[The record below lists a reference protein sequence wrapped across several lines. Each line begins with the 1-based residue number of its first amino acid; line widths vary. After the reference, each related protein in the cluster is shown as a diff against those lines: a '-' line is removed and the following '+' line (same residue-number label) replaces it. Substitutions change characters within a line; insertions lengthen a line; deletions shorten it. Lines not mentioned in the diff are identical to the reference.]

1 MSAFTWTRARLRVV
15 LYATTLGLAASVVAG
30 PLASYAAA
38 AIDPPEATVSGV
50 AYVDANGDGRRDP
63 DEVGLAG
70 VRVSDGKVATTTAAD
85 GSYSLTISTDRRKT
99 DIVWAGQPRGYR
111 FGLDEY
117 KEPRFWANL
126 GQLADD
132 ATPTADFA
140 LVRDGLSDGDTFSWA
155 NIADPHVNAQLPDQI
170 REINSTGTDLRFIAV
185 SGDLTN
191 DASQGQF
198 DTYRRGAQ
206 QSAVG
211 VWPAVGNHEYASGSA
226 YADKIDNYRKN
237 VGPEWYSF
245 SYGNRHFVVLEN
257 NGSAPF
263 DEELDWL
270 KADLAA
276 SVPLDDNP
284 RNDIELVVLTHQPM
298 NVPFGSPSEY
308 DAFGDVLE
316 KYKAQLILVGHE
328 HSNHVENNSAFA
340 STAKHIQT
348 VSSSYTIDNA
358 PRGFRYIHMAGRGFD
373 NPFRMYGEN
382 EHLTIV
388 SPAPGSKVPAEKFPG
403 IQINA
408 YDTGDEVVSAR
419 YRIDGDKNWMPLHHS
434 GEFTWQGDLPHNRQK
449 AGKHSV
455 DVQVVDAAGK
465 TWTKSADFTLTHEP
479 ALKPVAGGDWDQHHG
494 NVAHSGVAPA
504 QEAGR
509 RLAWS
514 FRTEGTFLTGSP
526 VIHDGVVYA
535 GTRDENGDGNSRIYA
550 VRLKDGK
557 ELWNVKVPQSIHGS
571 LAYGDGLVFAPTLGS
586 ELYAVDAKSGELRWK
601 AVPEQA
607 PAPNNQRTYGY
618 YSPAVSGHTVLW
630 PYQTRFGIGSQGVLK
645 ALDTRTGR
653 QIWASPMSGATMSDG
668 TPAVMDGTVYV
679 GNETADRV
687 LAYDLAT
694 GARKWTGTES
704 LGSWQD
710 GVPTAAEG
718 KVFIGANN
726 GIVARDGKT
735 GATLWTYN
743 SSRSSLVSSGSTPSA
758 AAVKDGVVYMGF
770 PSGAVVALD
779 AQTGNV
785 IWERALPGDIYHGG
799 VMSSPVVAGDTLFVG
814 ANNGKFY
821 ALASDTGQILWSH
834 EIGTWVGAGP
844 AVSGNTVVA
853 GAWDGNLYA
862 YVPGGESARRW
873 ATVTGT
879 VSDPETGAPIA
890 GAKVTAV
897 ADGQD
902 TAVTTTDARGHYRIG
917 LPASTWTVTAAKR
930 GLIADGRST
939 AGVTVRTT
947 GNATAD
953 LKLIK
958 VVHPVAGKSTYAPD
972 YGSGSTRT
980 DVVTGKEYY
989 YLANDKIRASVTPY
1003 AAGDNGVGGNN
1014 LAGGLGQGAL
1024 TDLMLNDAN
1033 GAETLDWGEMLLRPS
1048 LTPPD
1053 SWDRPNDQLDLSDL
1067 AVDGAAVVGNGQY
1080 RANPAIKAQVR
1091 YETLP
1096 DSPIVKMTVK
1106 LTNTG
1111 TTGYQGYFNYM
1122 IDPDSSAD
1130 NGRIPGFSGVNPGLK
1145 TSGWTGNYVYV
1156 GADAATT
1163 NGQAANGLAWALD
1176 TPAAVG
1182 AYGYIEGLYYDAT
1195 MAPGATKQF
1204 SFYHLT
1210 DYATAGGDP
1219 TGNIAK
1225 WADEI
1230 DLHDAAVPDAA
1241 RAAGTITAGGAAVS
1255 GARVTLEQAGT
1266 AVATAGT
1273 DAQGKYLVKA
1283 PAGRYDVRVSKLGY
1297 QTATG
1302 TVTVPAAGSG
1312 VADVALSPVTV
1323 EASYGKQIGSGLVEA
1338 GYGDVMLEN
1347 DKLSMAIA
1355 DAYNDSQLS
1364 GGTRGK
1370 PVDVAVRGM
1379 ADQFDWINLPYV
1391 SATQPTGS
1399 SAWDIRSVAATDVQ
1413 IVQATGDKAV
1423 VRVSGPV
1430 KGFTGLTA
1438 ATTYTLK
1445 RGDDFATVSTELSNS
1460 GSAPLSVWTGDAMD
1474 HDAAGQASVIPGA
1487 GIVTPGATAAY
1498 APTKPYIGMTG
1509 TDPQVFGLVYGTPA
1523 GAFDVY
1529 AAGNWVMS
1537 RFNVDVPAGGSYTL
1551 TRKLVVTPG
1560 TDAVGILDGV
1570 PAP

>member
-1 MSAFTWTRARLRVV
+1 MSSLTWTRARLRVV
-15 LYATTLGLAASVVAG
+15 LYTTTLGLAAGVVGG

-50 AYVDANGDGRRDP
+50 VYVDANGDGQRNP
-63 DEVGLAG
+63 GEAGLAG

-85 GSYSLTISTDRRKT
+85 GSYSLTISTDRRRT
-99 DIVWAGQPRGYR
+99 DIVWASQPRGYR
-111 FGLDEY
+111 FGLDQY
-117 KEPRFWANL
+117 KEPKFWANL
-126 GQLADD
+126 GELADD
-132 ATPTADFA
+132 ATATADFG
-140 LVRDGLSDGDTFSWA
+140 LVRDELSDGNAFSWA

-211 VWPAVGNHEYASGSA
+211 VWPAVGNHEYGSGSA
-226 YADKIDNYRKN
+226 YAERIENYRRN

-245 SYGNRHFVVLEN
+245 NYGNRHFVVLEN

-263 DEELDWL
+263 EEELAWL
-270 KADLAA
+270 QDDLAA
-276 SVPLDDNP
+276 SVPLGKDQKDK
-284 RNDIELVVLTHQPM
+284 IELVVLTHQPM

-316 KYKAQLILVGHE
+316 KYDAQLILVGHE
-328 HSNHVENNSAFA
+328 HSNHVEKNSKFA

-358 PRGFRYIHMAGRGFD
+358 PRGFRYIHMAGPGFD

-388 SPAPGSKVPAEKFPG
+388 SPAPGSTVPAVKFPG
-403 IQINA
+403 IQVNA
-408 YDTGDEVVSAR
+408 YDTGDEVVSAS
-419 YRIDGDKNWMPLHHS
+419 YRLDGDQKWSPLRHT
-434 GEFTWQGDLPHNRQK
+434 GEFTWQADLPANRQK
-449 AGKHSV
+449 AGDHRV

-465 TWTKSADFTLTHEP
+465 TWTKSADFTLTHGP
-479 ALKPVAGGDWDQHHG
+479 GLKPVAGDDWDQHHG
-494 NVAHSGVAPA
+494 DAAHSGIAPA

-535 GTRDENGDGNSRIYA
+535 GTRDENGDGNSRLHA

-557 ELWNVKVPQSIHGS
+557 ELWNYEVPQSIHGS
-571 LAYGDGLVFAPTLGS
+571 LAYGDGLVLAPTLGS
-586 ELYAVDAKSGELRWK
+586 ELYAVDAKKGELRWK
-601 AVPEQA
+601 AVPEEA

-645 ALDTRTGR
+645 ALDTRTGK
-653 QIWASPMSGATMSDG
+653 QIWASPMSGNQMSDG

-679 GNETADRV
+679 GNQTADRV

-710 GVPTAAEG
+710 GVPTAADG

-726 GIVARDGKT
+726 GIAARDAKT
-735 GATLWTYN
+735 GETLWTYT
-743 SSRSSLVSSGSTPSA
+743 SPRSSLVSSGSTPSA

-779 AQTGNV
+779 ARTGNV
-785 IWERALPGDIYHGG
+785 FWERALPGDIYHGG

-814 ANNGKFY
+814 ANNGRFY
-821 ALASDTGQILWSH
+821 ALATDTGQILWSH

-844 AVSGNTVVA
+844 AVSGNTVVT
-853 GAWDGNLYA
+853 GTWDGNLYA
-862 YVPGGESARRW
+862 YVPGGESAQRW

-879 VSDPETGAPIA
+879 VSDPETGAAIA

-902 TAVTTTDARGHYRIG
+902 TAVTTTDAKGHYRIG
-917 LPASTWTVTAAKR
+917 LPAATWTVTAAKR
-930 GLIADGRST
+930 GLIADERST
-939 AGVTVRTT
+939 VAVTVRAT
-947 GNATAD
+947 GSAKAD

-958 VVHPVAGKSTYAPD
+958 VNHPVAGKSTYAPD
-972 YGSGSTRT
+972 YGNGSTRT
-980 DVVTGKEYY
+980 DVVNGKEYF
-989 YLANDKIRASVTPY
+989 YLANDKVRASVTPY

-1014 LAGGLGQGAL
+1014 GAGGLGQGAL
-1024 TDLMLNDAN
+1024 SDLMLGDAN

-1053 SWDRPNDQLDLSDL
+1053 SWERPNDQLDLPGL
-1067 AVDGAAVVGNGQY
+1067 AVDGAAVVGDGQY
-1080 RANPAIKAQVR
+1080 RADPSIKARVR

-1096 DSPIVKMTVK
+1096 DAPIVKMTVK

-1111 TTGYQGYFNYM
+1111 TTAYQGYFNYM
-1122 IDPDSSAD
+1122 IDPDSSVD
-1130 NGRIPGFSGVNPGLK
+1130 NARIPGFAGVNPGLK

-1156 GADAATT
+1156 GADTATT
-1163 NGQAANGLAWALD
+1163 NGQAAHALAWAQD

-1182 AYGYIEGLYYDAT
+1182 GFGYVDGLYYDAS
-1195 MAPGATKQF
+1195 MAPGATKEF

-1210 DYATAGGDP
+1210 DYATSGGDP
-1219 TGNIAK
+1219 TGNIAR
-1225 WADEI
+1225 WVDEI
-1230 DLHDAAVPDAA
+1230 DLHDTTVPDAA
-1241 RAAGTITAGGAAVS
+1241 RAAGTITAGGSPVP
-1255 GARVTLEQAGT
+1255 GARVVLEQAGT
-1266 AVATAGT
+1266 AVASTGS
-1273 DAQGKYLVKA
+1273 DAQGTYLVKA
-1283 PAGRYDVRVSKLGY
+1283 PAGEYDVRVSKVGY

-1302 TVTVPAAGSG
+1302 KVTVPAAGSG
-1312 VADVALSPVTV
+1312 GADVELSPVTV

-1338 GYGDVMLEN
+1338 GPGDVMLEN

-1370 PVDVAVRGM
+1370 PVDLAVRGM

-1391 SATQPTGS
+1391 SAAQPTGT
-1399 SAWDIRSVAATDVQ
+1399 SAWDIRSVAATDVK
-1413 IVQATGDKAV
+1413 IVQATGDQAV
-1423 VRVSGPV
+1423 VQVSGPV

-1438 ATTYTLK
+1438 TTTYTLK
-1445 RGDDFATVSTELSNS
+1445 PGDDFATVSTELSNS
-1460 GSAPLSVWTGDAMD
+1460 GSAPLNVWTGDAMD

-1487 GIVTPGATAAY
+1487 GIVPAGATAEY
-1498 APTKPYIGMTG
+1498 KPTKPYFGMTG
-1509 TDPQVFGLVYGTPA
+1509 TDPQVFGLVYGTPSD
-1523 GAFDVY
+1523 AFDVY

-1560 TDAVGILDGV
+1560 SDAVSVLDGV
-1570 PAP
+1570 TAP

>member
-1 MSAFTWTRARLRVV
+1 MSALFWTRARLRVV
-15 LYATTLGLAASVVAG
+15 LYTTTLGLAASVVAG
-30 PLASYAAA
+30 PLVSYAAA

-50 AYVDANGDGRRDP
+50 VYVDANGDGQRNP
-63 DEVGLAG
+63 DEAGLAG

-85 GSYSLTISTDRRKT
+85 GSYSLTISTDRRTT

-111 FGLDEY
+111 FGLDQY

-140 LVRDGLSDGDTFSWA
+140 LVRDDLSDGDTFSWA

-198 DTYRRGAQ
+198 DTYRRGTQ
-206 QSAVG
+206 QSGVG
-211 VWPAVGNHEYASGSA
+211 VWPAVGNHEYASGSV
-226 YADKIDNYRKN
+226 YADRIDNYRKN

-245 SYGNRHFVVLEN
+245 NYGNRHFVVLEN

-263 DEELDWL
+263 DEEINWL
-270 KADLAA
+270 KDDLAA
-276 SVPLDDNP
+276 SVPLDDDP
-284 RNDIELVVLTHQPM
+284 TNDIELVVLTHQPM

-328 HSNHVENNSAFA
+328 HSNHVENKSAFA

-358 PRGFRYIHMAGRGFD
+358 PRGFRYIHMAGPDFD

-388 SPAPGSKVPAEKFPG
+388 NPAPGSKVPAAGMPDV
-403 IQINA
+403 QINA

-419 YRIDGDKNWMPLHHS
+419 FQIAGDKNWRPLYRS
-434 GEFTWQGDLPHNRQK
+434 GEFTWRGNLPNSQQTPGGHRI
-449 AGKHSV
+449 

-465 TWTKSADFTLTHEP
+465 TWTKSADFTLTDEP
-479 ALKPVAGGDWDQHHG
+479 ELKPVAGGDWDQHHG
-494 NVAHSGVAPA
+494 DQSHSGVAPA

-535 GTRDENGDGNSRIYA
+535 GTRDENGDGNSRIHA
-550 VRLKDGK
+550 VRLKNGR
-557 ELWNVKVPQSIHGS
+557 ELWNVEVPQSIHGS
-571 LAYGDGLVFAPTLGS
+571 LAYGDGLIFAPTLGS
-586 ELYAVDAKSGELRWK
+586 ELYAVDAESGKLSWK

-645 ALDTRTGR
+645 ALDTRTGK

-694 GARKWTGTES
+694 GARKWTGTEV

-726 GIVARDGKT
+726 GMVARDAKT
-735 GATLWTYN
+735 GATLWTYT

-779 AQTGNV
+779 AKTGNV

-814 ANNGKFY
+814 ANNGRFY
-821 ALASDTGQILWSH
+821 ALATDTGQILWSH

-862 YVPGGESARRW
+862 YVPGGESAPRW

-879 VSDPETGAPIA
+879 VSDPETGAEIA

-902 TAVTTTDARGHYRIG
+902 TVVTSTDAQGHYRIG

-930 GLIADGRST
+930 GLIADDRS
-939 AGVTVRTT
+939 AASVTVGTT

-958 VVHPVAGKSTYAPD
+958 VIHPVAGKSTYAPD
-972 YGSGSTRT
+972 YGNGSTRT

-1003 AAGDNGVGGNN
+1003 AAGNNGSPVVW
-1014 LAGGLGQGAL
+1014 ARARCR
-1024 TDLMLNDAN
+1024 TSCSTTPTAP
-1033 GAETLDWGEMLLRPS
+1033 RPS
-1048 LTPPD
+1048 T
-1053 SWDRPNDQLDLSDL
+1053 
-1067 AVDGAAVVGNGQY
+1067 
-1080 RANPAIKAQVR
+1080 
-1091 YETLP
+1091 
-1096 DSPIVKMTVK
+1096 
-1106 LTNTG
+1106 
-1111 TTGYQGYFNYM
+1111 
-1122 IDPDSSAD
+1122 
-1130 NGRIPGFSGVNPGLK
+1130 
-1145 TSGWTGNYVYV
+1145 
-1156 GADAATT
+1156 
-1163 NGQAANGLAWALD
+1163 
-1176 TPAAVG
+1176 
-1182 AYGYIEGLYYDAT
+1182 
-1195 MAPGATKQF
+1195 
-1204 SFYHLT
+1204 
-1210 DYATAGGDP
+1210 
-1219 TGNIAK
+1219 
-1225 WADEI
+1225 
-1230 DLHDAAVPDAA
+1230 
-1241 RAAGTITAGGAAVS
+1241 
-1255 GARVTLEQAGT
+1255 GARCCC
-1266 AVATAGT
+1266 
-1273 DAQGKYLVKA
+1273 
-1283 PAGRYDVRVSKLGY
+1283 VR
-1297 QTATG
+1297 
-1302 TVTVPAAGSG
+1302 
-1312 VADVALSPVTV
+1312 
-1323 EASYGKQIGSGLVEA
+1323 ASRRP
-1338 GYGDVMLEN
+1338 
-1347 DKLSMAIA
+1347 
-1355 DAYNDSQLS
+1355 
-1364 GGTRGK
+1364 TRGTG
-1370 PVDVAVRGM
+1370 RTT
-1379 ADQFDWINLPYV
+1379 
-1391 SATQPTGS
+1391 SSTCPTS
-1399 SAWDIRSVAATDVQ
+1399 RS
-1413 IVQATGDKAV
+1413 
-1423 VRVSGPV
+1423 
-1430 KGFTGLTA
+1430 TA
-1438 ATTYTLK
+1438 PPWS
-1445 RGDDFATVSTELSNS
+1445 ATVSTGRTRPSRRR
-1460 GSAPLSVWTGDAMD
+1460 SATRPC
-1474 HDAAGQASVIPGA
+1474 
-1487 GIVTPGATAAY
+1487 
-1498 APTKPYIGMTG
+1498 PT
-1509 TDPQVFGLVYGTPA
+1509 LR
-1523 GAFDVY
+1523 
-1529 AAGNWVMS
+1529 S
-1537 RFNVDVPAGGSYTL
+1537 
-1551 TRKLVVTPG
+1551 
-1560 TDAVGILDGV
+1560 
-1570 PAP
+1570 

>member
-1 MSAFTWTRARLRVV
+1 MR
-15 LYATTLGLAASVVAG
+15 
-30 PLASYAAA
+30 
-38 AIDPPEATVSGV
+38 I
-50 AYVDANGDGRRDP
+50 
-63 DEVGLAG
+63 
-70 VRVSDGKVATTTAAD
+70 SDGVVATTTAAD
-85 GSYSLTISTDRRKT
+85 GTYSLSISTDRRKT
-99 DIVWAGQPRGYR
+99 DIVWASQPRGYR
-111 FGLDEY
+111 FGLDEF
-117 KEPRFWANL
+117 KEPRFWADL
-126 GQLADD
+126 GSLADG
-132 ATPTADFA
+132 ATPAADFA
-140 LVRDGLSDGDTFSWA
+140 LLRDQVSDGDRFSWA
-155 NIADPHVNAQLPDQI
+155 NVADPHVNAQLPDQV

-198 DTYRRGAQ
+198 DTYRRSVQ

-211 VWPAVGNHEYASGSA
+211 VWPAVGNHEYAGGSA
-226 YADKIDNYRKN
+226 YADKIENYRKN

-245 SYGNRHFVVLEN
+245 NYGNRHFVVLEN

-263 DEELDWL
+263 EEELQWL
-270 KADLAA
+270 KDDLAA
-276 SVPLDDNP
+276 SVPLTKKNP
-284 RNDIELVVLTHQPM
+284 IELVVLTHQPM

-316 KYKAQLILVGHE
+316 KYRAQLILVGHE
-328 HSNHVENNSAFA
+328 HSNHVENDSKFA

-358 PRGFRYIHMAGRGFD
+358 PRGFRYIHMAGAGFD

-388 SPAPGSKVPAEKFPG
+388 SPAPGSKVPAAGFPG

-408 YDTGDEVVSAR
+408 YDTGDEVVSASFR
-419 YRIDGDKNWMPLHHS
+419 TSGDKHWTPMRHS
-434 GEFTWQGDLPHNRQK
+434 GEFTWSGDLHGRPKLGRQT
-449 AGKHSV
+449 V

-465 TWTKSADFTLTHEP
+465 TWTKSAEFTLTHER
-479 ALKPVAGGDWDQHHG
+479 ALKPEARGDWNQHHG
-494 NVAHSGVAPA
+494 DDGHTGVAPA

-557 ELWNVKVPQSIHGS
+557 KLWDVKVPQSIHGS

-586 ELYAVDAKSGELRWK
+586 ELYAVDVKNGKVRWK

-645 ALDTRTGR
+645 ALDTRTGK

-668 TPAVMDGTVYV
+668 TPAVMDGTVFV

-694 GARKWTGTES
+694 GVRKWTGTES

-726 GIVARDGKT
+726 GIVARDAKT
-735 GATLWTYN
+735 GATLWTYK
-743 SSRSSLVSSGSTPSA
+743 STRSSLVSSGSTPSA
-758 AAVKDGVVYMGF
+758 AAVSQGVVYMGF

-779 AQTGNV
+779 ASTGNV

-799 VMSSPVVAGDTLFVG
+799 VMSSPVVAGRTLFVG

-821 ALASDTGQILWSH
+821 ALATDTGQILWNH

-879 VSDPETGAPIA
+879 VRDPSTGVAIA

-897 ADGQD
+897 AEGQE
-902 TAVTTTDARGHYRIG
+902 TAVTTTDANGRYRMG
-917 LPASTWTVTAAKR
+917 LPAADWTVTAAKR
-930 GLIADGRST
+930 GLVADGRST
-939 AGVTVRTT
+939 VGVKVGPSGST
-947 GNATAD
+947 TAD

-958 VVHPVAGKSTYAPD
+958 VAQPVAGRSTYAPD

-980 DVVTGKEYY
+980 DAETGKEYF

-1003 AAGDNGVGGNN
+1003 TAANNGV
-1014 LAGGLGQGAL
+1014 GGLGQGAL
-1024 TDLMLNDAN
+1024 SDLMLNDVN

-1053 SWDRPNDQLDLSDL
+1053 SWDRPNDQLDLPDL
-1067 AVDGAAVVGNGQY
+1067 AVDGAAVVGSGQY
-1080 RANPAIKAQVR
+1080 RGDPNIKAQVR

-1096 DSPIVKMTVK
+1096 DAPVVKMTVK

-1122 IDPDSSAD
+1122 IDPDSSVD
-1130 NGRIPGFSGVNPGLK
+1130 NGRIPGYSGVNPGIK

-1163 NGQAANGLAWALD
+1163 NGQAAHGLAWAQD

-1182 AYGYIEGLYYDAT
+1182 AYGYVEGLYYDAT
-1195 MAPGATKQF
+1195 MAAGATRQF

-1230 DLHDAAVPDAA
+1230 DLHDATVPDVP
-1241 RAAGTITAGGAAVS
+1241 RASGTITAGGTAVS
-1255 GARVTLEQAGT
+1255 GARVVLEQGGK
-1266 AVATAGT
+1266 AVAVSTT
-1273 DAQGKYLVKA
+1273 DAAGKYLIKA
-1283 PAGRYDVRVSKLGY
+1283 PAGQYSVRVSKLGY
-1297 QTATG
+1297 QT
-1302 TVTVPAAGSG
+1302 VTSE
-1312 VADVALSPVTV
+1312 ADGDISLSPVKV
-1323 EASYGKQIGSGLVEA
+1323 EASYGKQLGSGLVEA
-1338 GYGDVMLEN
+1338 GYGDVTLEN

-1355 DAYNDSQLS
+1355 DAYNDAQLS

-1370 PVDVAVRGM
+1370 PVDLAVRGM

-1391 SATQPTGS
+1391 SATQPTGT
-1399 SAWDIRSVAATDVQ
+1399 SAWDNRTVAATDVR
-1413 IVQATGDKAV
+1413 IVQATGDQAV

-1430 KGFTGLTA
+1430 QGFPSLTA
-1438 ATTYTLK
+1438 TTTYALK
-1445 RGDDFATVSTELSNS
+1445 PGDDFATVSTSLNNS
-1460 GSAPLSVWTGDAMD
+1460 GPAPVSVWTGDAMD

-1487 GIVTPGATAAY
+1487 GVVVPGATAAY
-1498 APTKPYIGMTG
+1498 TPTKPYIGMTG

-1523 GAFDVY
+1523 SAFDVY

-1537 RFNVDVPAGGSYTL
+1537 RFNVEVPAGGSYTL
-1551 TRKLVVTPG
+1551 TRKLVITPG
-1560 TDAVGILDGV
+1560 TDAVRILDGV
-1570 PAP
+1570 TAP

>member
-1 MSAFTWTRARLRVV
+1 MSALTGARARMRVV
-15 LYATTLGLAASVVAG
+15 LYTVTLGLAVSVVAG
-30 PLASYAAA
+30 PLTTYAAN
-38 AIDPPEATVSGV
+38 AIDPPEATVKGV
-50 AYVDANGDGRRDP
+50 VYVDANGDGHRDAG
-63 DEVGLAG
+63 EAGLAR
-70 VRVSDGKVATTTAAD
+70 VRVSDGTVSTTTAAD

-99 DIVWAGQPRGYR
+99 DIVWATQPRGHR
-111 FGLDEY
+111 FGLDQY

-126 GQLADD
+126 GELADD

-140 LVRDGLSDGDTFSWA
+140 LVRDELSDGDTFSWA

-191 DASQGQF
+191 DASQAQF
-198 DTYRRGAQ
+198 DTYRRGTQ

-226 YADKIDNYRKN
+226 YADRIDNYRRN

-263 DEELDWL
+263 EEELNWL
-270 KADLAA
+270 KDDLAA
-276 SVPLDDNP
+276 NVHDG
-284 RNDIELVVLTHQPM
+284 IEVVVLTHQPM
-298 NVPFGSPSEY
+298 NVPFGSPSTY

-316 KYKAQLILVGHE
+316 QYKAQLILVGHE
-328 HSNHVENNSAFA
+328 HSNHVENKSAFA

-358 PRGFRYIHMAGRGFD
+358 PRGFRYIHMAGPGFE

-382 EHLTIV
+382 ERITIV
-388 SPAPGSKVPAEKFPG
+388 NPAPGSKVPAAGMPDV
-403 IQINA
+403 QINA

-419 YRIDGDKNWMPLHHS
+419 FQIAGDKNWRPLYRS
-434 GEFTWQGDLPHNRQK
+434 GEFTWRGNLPNSRQTP
-449 AGKHSV
+449 GPHRI
-455 DVQVVDAAGK
+455 DVQVTDATGK
-465 TWTKSADFTLTHEP
+465 VWTKSAEFTLTGEP
-479 ALKPVAGGDWDQHHG
+479 ELKTVAGDDWTQHHG
-494 NVAHSGVAPA
+494 DQGHTGVAPA
-504 QEAGR
+504 QEPGR

-535 GTRDENGDGNSRIYA
+535 GTRDENGDGNSRIHA
-550 VRLKDGK
+550 IRLRNGR
-557 ELWNVKVPQSIHGS
+557 ELWNVEVPQSIHGS
-571 LAYGDGLVFAPTLGS
+571 LAFGDGLIFAPTLGS
-586 ELYAVDAKSGELRWK
+586 ELYAVDAETGELRWK

-645 ALDTRTGR
+645 ALDTRTGK

-668 TPAVMDGTVYV
+668 TPAVMDGTVFV

-694 GARKWTGTES
+694 GARKWTGTEA

-726 GIVARDGKT
+726 GMVARDAKT
-735 GATLWTYN
+735 GATLWTYQ
-743 SSRSSLVSSGSTPSA
+743 SPRSSLVSSGSTPSA

-785 IWERALPGDIYHGG
+785 FWERVLPGDIYHGG

-814 ANNGKFY
+814 ANNGRFY
-821 ALASDTGQILWSH
+821 ALATDTGQILWNH

-862 YVPGGESARRW
+862 YVPGGESAPRW

-879 VSDPETGAPIA
+879 VTDEETGDPIA

-897 ADGQD
+897 AAGQD
-902 TAVTTTDARGHYRIG
+902 TAVTSTDAKGRYTLG
-917 LPASTWTVTAAKR
+917 LAAATWNVTAAKR
-930 GLIADGRST
+930 GLIADDRS
-939 AGVTVRTT
+939 AVGVTVGAT
-947 GNATAD
+947 GEEKAD

-958 VVHPVAGKSTYAPD
+958 VTHPVAGRSTYPPD
-972 YGSGSTRT
+972 YGNGSTRT
-980 DVVTGKEYY
+980 DFVAGKEYY
-989 YLANDKIRASVTPY
+989 YLANDRIRASVTPY
-1003 AAGDNGVGGNN
+1003 TAANNG
-1014 LAGGLGQGAL
+1014 AGGLGQGHL
-1024 TDLMLNDAN
+1024 SDLMLNDAN

-1053 SWDRPNDQLDLSDL
+1053 SWDRPNDLIDLPDLS
-1067 AVDGAAVVGNGQY
+1067 VDGAAVIGDGQY
-1080 RANPAIKAQVR
+1080 RANPAIKARVR

-1096 DSPIVKMTVK
+1096 GAPIVKMTVK

-1122 IDPDSSAD
+1122 IDPDSSVD
-1130 NGRIPGFSGVNPGLK
+1130 NGRIPGFAGTNPGLK
-1145 TSGWTGNYVYV
+1145 TSGWTGKYVYV

-1163 NGQAANGLAWALD
+1163 NGQAAHGLAWALD

-1182 AYGYIEGLYYDAT
+1182 AYGYVEGLYYDAT
-1195 MAPGATKQF
+1195 LAPGATRQF

-1210 DYATAGGDP
+1210 DYATNGGDP
-1219 TGNIAK
+1219 ARNIAK
-1225 WADEI
+1225 WAGEI
-1230 DLHDAAVPDAA
+1230 DLHDDTVPDAA
-1241 RAAGTITAGGAAVS
+1241 RAAGTVTEDGKPVP
-1255 GARVTLEQAGT
+1255 GARVALEKAG
-1266 AVATAGT
+1266 AVVATTGT
-1273 DAQGKYLVKA
+1273 DAQGRYLVDA
-1283 PAGRYDVRVSKLGY
+1283 PAGPYDVRVSKLGY
-1297 QTATG
+1297 QTATS
-1302 TVTVPAAGSG
+1302 TVTVPAEGNG
-1312 VADVALSPVTV
+1312 VADVELSPVTV
-1323 EASYGKQIGSGLVEA
+1323 EAGYGKQIGSGLVEA
-1338 GYGDVMLEN
+1338 GPGDVVIEN
-1347 DKLSMAIA
+1347 DRLSVAIA
-1355 DAYNDSQLS
+1355 DAYNDPQLS

-1391 SATQPTGS
+1391 SATQPTGG
-1399 SAWDIRSVAATDVQ
+1399 SAWDIRTVAATDVE

-1430 KGFTGLTA
+1430 TGFPGLTA
-1438 ATTYTLK
+1438 TTTYTLK
-1445 RGDDFATVSTELSNS
+1445 PGDDFATVATELRNS
-1460 GSAPLSVWTGDAMD
+1460 GPAPLNVWTGDAMD

-1487 GIVTPGATAAY
+1487 GVVPPGTATVY
-1498 APTKPYIGMTG
+1498 TPTKPYIGMTG

-1523 GAFDVY
+1523 AAFDVF

-1537 RFNVDVPAGGSYTL
+1537 RFNVEVPAGGSHTL

-1570 PAP
+1570 SAP

>member
-1 MSAFTWTRARLRVV
+1 MSALTWTRARLRVV
-15 LYATTLGLAASVVAG
+15 LYTTTLALAASVVAG
-30 PLASYAAA
+30 PLTSYAAN

-50 AYVDANGDGRRDP
+50 VYVDANGDNRRDP
-63 DEVGLAG
+63 DEAGLAG

-111 FGLDEY
+111 FGLDAY

-126 GQLADD
+126 GELADD

-140 LVRDGLSDGDTFSWA
+140 LIRDDLSDGDTFSWA

-198 DTYRRGAQ
+198 DTYRRGTQ

-211 VWPAVGNHEYASGSA
+211 VWPAVGNHEYASGA
-226 YADKIDNYRKN
+226 TYPDKIDNYRKN

-245 SYGNRHFVVLEN
+245 NYGNRHFVVLEN

-263 DEELDWL
+263 DEELNWL
-270 KADLAA
+270 KDDLAA
-276 SVPLDDNP
+276 SVPLDDDP
-284 RNDIELVVLTHQPM
+284 ANDIEVVVLTHQPM
-298 NVPFGSPSEY
+298 NVPFGSPSTY

-316 KYKAQLILVGHE
+316 HYKAQLILVGHE

-358 PRGFRYIHMAGRGFD
+358 PRGFRYIHMTGPGFD

-388 SPAPGSKVPAEKFPG
+388 SPAPGSKVPAKDFPG

-408 YDTGDEVVSAR
+408 YDTGDEVLSAR
-419 YRIDGDKNWMPLHHS
+419 YRIAGEKNWMPLHHS
-434 GEFTWQGDLPHNRQK
+434 GEFTWQSNLPNSLQTVGEHNIE
-449 AGKHSV
+449 V
-455 DVQVVDAAGK
+455 NVVDAAGK
-465 TWTKSADFTLTHEP
+465 TWTRSADFTLTDEP
-479 ALKPVAGGDWDQHHG
+479 ALKPVPGGDWGQHHG
-494 NVAHSGVAPA
+494 NEAHSGVAPA

-514 FRTEGTFLTGSP
+514 FRTDGTFLTGSP

-535 GTRDENGDGNSRIYA
+535 GTRDENGDGNSRIHA
-550 VRLKDGK
+550 VQLKNGK
-557 ELWNVKVPQSIHGS
+557 ELWNFEVPQSIHGS
-571 LAYGDGLVFAPTLGS
+571 LAYGDGLIFAPTLGS
-586 ELYAVDAKSGELRWK
+586 ELYAVDAVTGKLRWK

-694 GARKWTGTES
+694 GARKWTGAES

-726 GIVARDGKT
+726 GIAARDAKT
-735 GATLWTYN
+735 GATLWTYK

-779 AQTGNV
+779 AKTGNV
-785 IWERALPGDIYHGG
+785 FWERVLPGDVYHGG

-814 ANNGKFY
+814 ANNGRFY
-821 ALASDTGQILWSH
+821 ALATDTGQILWSH

-844 AVSGNTVVA
+844 AVSGNTVVT

-862 YVPGGESARRW
+862 YVPGGESAQRW

-897 ADGQD
+897 AAGQD
-902 TAVTTTDARGHYRIG
+902 TAVTSTDAQGRYRIG
-917 LPASTWTVTAAKR
+917 LTASTWTVTAAKR
-930 GLIADGRST
+930 GLIADDRSV
-939 AGVTVRTT
+939 AGVTVGTT
-947 GNATAD
+947 GSATAD

-958 VVHPVAGKSTYAPD
+958 VSHPVAGRSTYAPD
-972 YGSGSTRT
+972 YGNGSTRT
-980 DVVTGKEYY
+980 DVVTGHEYY
-989 YLANDKIRASVTPY
+989 YLANEKIRASVTPY
-1003 AAGDNGVGGNN
+1003 TAGNN
-1014 LAGGLGQGAL
+1014 GAGGLGQGAL
-1024 TDLMLNDAN
+1024 SDIMLNDAN

-1053 SWDRPNDQLDLSDL
+1053 SWDRPNDQLDLPDL

-1096 DSPIVKMTVK
+1096 DAPIVKMTVK

-1122 IDPDSSAD
+1122 IDPDSSVD
-1130 NGRIPGFSGVNPGLK
+1130 NGRIPGFSGINPGLK

-1163 NGQAANGLAWALD
+1163 NGQAAHGLAWALD
-1176 TPAAVG
+1176 TPTAVG
-1182 AYGYIEGLYYDAT
+1182 AYGYVEGLYYDAT

-1219 TGNIAK
+1219 TRDIAK
-1225 WADEI
+1225 WVDDI
-1230 DLHDAAVPDAA
+1230 DLHDAAVPDTA
-1241 RAAGTITAGGAAVS
+1241 RAAGTITAGGATVP
-1255 GARVTLEQAGT
+1255 GARVALEQAGKV
-1266 AVATAGT
+1266 VASTST

-1283 PAGRYDVRVSKLGY
+1283 PTGQYDVRVSKLGY

-1338 GYGDVMLEN
+1338 GYGDVILEN

-1355 DAYNDSQLS
+1355 DAYNDAQLS

-1370 PVDVAVRGM
+1370 PVDLAVRGM

-1391 SATQPTGS
+1391 SATQPTGG

-1430 KGFTGLTA
+1430 NGFTGLMAT
-1438 ATTYTLK
+1438 TTYTLK
-1445 RGDDFATVSTELSNS
+1445 PGDDFATVSTELSNS
-1460 GSAPLSVWTGDAMD
+1460 GTAPLSVWTGDAMD
-1474 HDAAGQASVIPGA
+1474 HDVAGQASVIPGA
-1487 GIVTPGATAAY
+1487 GIVAPGATAAY
-1498 APTKPYIGMTG
+1498 VPTKPYIGMTG

-1537 RFNVDVPAGGSYTL
+1537 RFDVDVPAGGSYTL

>member
-1 MSAFTWTRARLRVV
+1 MSSLPWTRARLRVV
-15 LYATTLGLAASVVAG
+15 LYTTTLGLAASVVAG
-30 PLASYAAA
+30 PLTSYVAY
-38 AIDPPEATVSGV
+38 AIDPPEATVGGV
-50 AYVDANGDGRRDP
+50 VYVDANHDGVRSDG
-63 DEVGLAG
+63 EAGLAG
-70 VRVSDGKVATTTAAD
+70 VRVSDGTVTTTTAAD
-85 GSYSLTISTDRRKT
+85 GSYSLTISTDRRTT
-99 DIVWAGQPRGYR
+99 DIVWATQPRGYR
-111 FGLDEY
+111 FGLDEF

-126 GQLADD
+126 GQLADG

-140 LVRDGLSDGDTFSWA
+140 LERDRISDGDRFSWA

-206 QSAVG
+206 QSDVG
-211 VWPAVGNHEYASGSA
+211 VWPAVGNHEYAGGSA
-226 YADKIDNYRKN
+226 YADKIDNYRRN

-245 SYGNRHFVVLEN
+245 NYGNRHFVVLEN

-263 DEELDWL
+263 DEELAWL
-270 KADLAA
+270 RDDLAA
-276 SVPLDDNP
+276 NVPLDDDP
-284 RNDIELVVLTHQPM
+284 KNDIEVVVLTHQPM
-298 NVPFGSPSEY
+298 NVPFGSPSTY

-316 KYKAQLILVGHE
+316 QYRAQLILVGHE

-358 PRGFRYIHMAGRGFD
+358 PRGFRYIHMAGPDFD

-388 SPAPGSKVPAEKFPG
+388 SPAPGSTVPAARFPG
-403 IQINA
+403 IQVNA

-419 YRIDGDKNWMPLHHS
+419 YRIDGGTKWLPLRHS
-434 GEFTWQGDLPHNRQK
+434 GEFTWQSDLPKDLRK
-449 AGKHSV
+449 IGKHRV

-465 TWTKSADFTLTHEP
+465 TWTRSADFTLTREP

-494 NVAHSGVAPA
+494 NEAHSGVAPA

-535 GTRDENGDGNSRIYA
+535 GTRDENGDGNSRIHA
-550 VRLKDGK
+550 VRLTDGK
-557 ELWNVKVPQSIHGS
+557 ELWSFTVPQSIHGS
-571 LAYGDGLVFAPTLGS
+571 LAYGDGLIFAPTLGS
-586 ELYAVDAKSGELRWK
+586 ELYAVDGKTGRLRWK

-653 QIWASPMSGATMSDG
+653 QLWASPMSGATMSDG

-718 KVFIGANN
+718 RVFIGANN
-726 GIVARDGKT
+726 GIVARDART
-735 GATLWTYN
+735 GATLWTYR
-743 SSRSSLVSSGSTPSA
+743 SPRSSLVSSGSTPSA
-758 AAVKDGVVYMGF
+758 AAVRHGVVYMGF

-779 AQTGNV
+779 AATGNV
-785 IWERALPGDIYHGG
+785 VWERALPGDIYHGG
-799 VMSSPVVAGDTLFVG
+799 VMSSPVVAGNTLFVG
-814 ANNGKFY
+814 ANNGRFY
-821 ALASDTGQILWSH
+821 ALATDTGQVLWSH

-844 AVSGNTVVA
+844 AVSGNTVVT

-862 YVPGGESARRW
+862 YVPGGESAKRW

-879 VSDPETGAPIA
+879 VSDPETGAPVA

-897 ADGQD
+897 AAGQE
-902 TAVTTTDARGHYRIG
+902 TAVTSTDAGGHYRIG
-917 LPASTWTVTAAKR
+917 LPASTWTVAVAKR
-930 GLIADGRST
+930 GLVADDRSAAT
-939 AGVTVRTT
+939 VTVGTSGTT
-947 GNATAD
+947 TAN
-953 LKLIK
+953 LKLIE
-958 VVHPVAGKSTYAPD
+958 VTHPVAGKSTYAPD
-972 YGSGSTRT
+972 YGNGSTRT
-980 DVVTGKEYY
+980 DTVSGTEYY

-1014 LAGGLGQGAL
+1014 GVGGLGQGAL
-1024 TDLMLNDAN
+1024 SDLMLNDAN

-1053 SWDRPNDQLDLSDL
+1053 SWERPNDQLDLPDL

-1080 RANPAIKAQVR
+1080 RADPAIKARVR

-1096 DSPIVKMTVK
+1096 DAPIVKMTVT

-1111 TTGYQGYFNYM
+1111 TTDYQGYFNYM
-1122 IDPDSSAD
+1122 IDPDSSVD
-1130 NGRIPGFSGVNPGLK
+1130 NGRIPGFGGTNPGMK

-1156 GADAATT
+1156 GADTATT
-1163 NGQAANGLAWALD
+1163 NGQAAHGLAWALD

-1182 AYGYIEGLYYDAT
+1182 AYGYVDGLYYDVT
-1195 MAPGATKQF
+1195 MAPGATRQF

-1210 DYATAGGDP
+1210 DYPTAGGDP
-1219 TGNIAK
+1219 TGAIAR
-1225 WADEI
+1225 WVDEI

-1241 RAAGTITAGGAAVS
+1241 RAAGSVTAAGAAVA
-1255 GARVTLEQAGT
+1255 GARVALEQAGT
-1266 AVATAGT
+1266 VVATTDT
-1273 DAQGKYLVKA
+1273 DAGGRYRVKA
-1283 PAGRYDVRVSKLGY
+1283 PAGRYDLRVSKSGH
-1297 QTATG
+1297 QTATA

-1312 VADVALSPVTV
+1312 VADVALKPVTV

-1338 GYGDVMLEN
+1338 GYGDVVLEN

-1370 PVDVAVRGM
+1370 PVDIAVRGM

-1399 SAWDIRSVAATDVQ
+1399 NAWDSRSVAATEVQ

-1430 KGFTGLTA
+1430 KGFPGLTA
-1438 ATTYTLK
+1438 TTTYTL
-1445 RGDDFATVSTELSNS
+1445 RPGDAFATVSTELSNS
-1460 GSAPLSVWTGDAMD
+1460 GSAPLDVWTGDAMD
-1474 HDAAGQASVIPGA
+1474 HDAAGQASVIPGVGVVA
-1487 GIVTPGATAAY
+1487 PGTTAAY
-1498 APTKPYIGMTG
+1498 APTKPYLGMTG
-1509 TDPQVFGLVYGTPA
+1509 SDPQVFGLVYGTPA
-1523 GAFDVY
+1523 SAFDIY

-1537 RFNVDVPAGGSYTL
+1537 RFHVDVPAGGSYTL
-1551 TRKLVVTPG
+1551 TRKLVVAPG
-1560 TDAVGILDGV
+1560 TDAVGVLDGV
-1570 PAP
+1570 SAP

>member
-1 MSAFTWTRARLRVV
+1 MSAFTWTRARLRAV
-15 LYATTLGLAASVVAG
+15 LYTTTLGLAAGVVAG
-30 PLASYAAA
+30 PLASYAAT
-38 AIDPPEATVSGV
+38 AIDPPEATVRGV
-50 AYVDANGDGRRDP
+50 VYVDANGDGTRDP
-63 DEVGLAG
+63 GEAGLRG
-70 VRVSDGKVATTTAAD
+70 VRVSDGKAATTTAAD
-85 GSYSLTISTDRRKT
+85 GSYSLTISTGRRKT
-99 DIVWAGQPRGYR
+99 DIVWAAQPRGYR
-111 FGLDEY
+111 FALDQY
-117 KEPRFWANL
+117 KEPKFWADL
-126 GQLADD
+126 GQLADG

-140 LVRDGLSDGDTFSWA
+140 LVRDRLSDGDTFSWA

-226 YADKIDNYRKN
+226 YEDKIENYRRN

-245 SYGNRHFVVLEN
+245 NYGNRHFVVLEN

-263 DEELDWL
+263 EEELNWL
-270 KADLAA
+270 KDDLAA
-276 SVPLDDNP
+276 SVPLDENP
-284 RNDIELVVLTHQPM
+284 ANDIEVVVLTHQPM
-298 NVPFGSPSEY
+298 NVPFGSPSTY

-316 KYKAQLILVGHE
+316 HYKAQLILVGHE
-328 HSNHVENNSAFA
+328 HSNHVENRSAFA

-358 PRGFRYIHMAGRGFD
+358 PRGFRYIHMAGPGFD

-388 SPAPGSKVPAEKFPG
+388 SPAPGSKVPAASLPD

-419 YRIDGDKNWMPLHHS
+419 YRIAGEKNWMPLHPS
-434 GEFTWQGDLPHNRQK
+434 GEFTWHANLPNSMQR
-449 AGKHSV
+449 AGRHGI
-455 DVQVVDAAGK
+455 DVKVVDAAGK
-465 TWTKSADFTLTHEP
+465 TWTKSAEFTLTGEP
-479 ALKPVAGGDWDQHHG
+479 ALKPVAGGDWNQHHG
-494 NVAHSGVAPA
+494 DEAHSGVAPA
-504 QEAGR
+504 QEPGR

-514 FRTEGTFLTGSP
+514 FPTNGTFLTGSP

-535 GTRDENGDGNSRIYA
+535 GTRDENGDGNSRIHA
-550 VRLKDGK
+550 VQLKNGK
-557 ELWNVKVPQSIHGS
+557 ELWNFAVPQSIHGS
-571 LAYGDGLVFAPTLGS
+571 LAYGDGLIFAPTLGS
-586 ELYAVDAKSGELRWK
+586 ELYAVDAKTGKVAWK

-645 ALDTRTGR
+645 ALDTRTGA

-694 GARKWTGTES
+694 GARKWTGAES

-726 GIVARDGKT
+726 GIAARDAKT
-735 GATLWTYN
+735 GATLWTYL
-743 SSRSSLVSSGSTPSA
+743 SPRSSLVSSGSTPSA

-779 AQTGNV
+779 ARTGNV
-785 IWERALPGDIYHGG
+785 FWERVLPGDIYHGG

-814 ANNGKFY
+814 ANNGRFY
-821 ALASDTGQILWSH
+821 ALATDTGQILWSH

-844 AVSGNTVVA
+844 AVSGNTVVT

-862 YVPGGESARRW
+862 YVPGGESAQRW

-897 ADGQD
+897 AAGQD
-902 TAVTTTDARGHYRIG
+902 TAVTSTDDKGRYRLG
-917 LPASTWTVTAAKR
+917 LQASAWTVTAAKR
-930 GLIADGRST
+930 GLIADDRS
-939 AGVTVRTT
+939 AVGVTVGAT
-947 GNATAD
+947 GDTKAD

-958 VVHPVAGKSTYAPD
+958 VAHPVAGASTYAPD
-972 YGSGSTRT
+972 YGNGSTRT

-989 YLANDKIRASVTPY
+989 YLANDKVRASITPY
-1003 AAGDNGVGGNN
+1003 TAANNGV
-1014 LAGGLGQGAL
+1014 GGLGQGAL
-1024 TDLMLNDAN
+1024 SDLMLNDAS

-1053 SWDRPNDQLDLSDL
+1053 SWDRPGDQLDLPDL

-1096 DSPIVKMTVK
+1096 DAPIVKMTVK

-1111 TTGYQGYFNYM
+1111 TTDYQGYFNYM
-1122 IDPDSSAD
+1122 IDPDSSVD
-1130 NGRIPGFSGVNPGLK
+1130 NGRIPGFSGTNPGLK
-1145 TSGWTGNYVYV
+1145 TSGWTGKYVYA
-1156 GADAATT
+1156 GADAPTT
-1163 NGQAANGLAWALD
+1163 NGQAAHGLAWALD

-1195 MAPGATKQF
+1195 MAPGATRQF
-1204 SFYHLT
+1204 SFYHMT

-1219 TGNIAK
+1219 TRNIAK
-1225 WADEI
+1225 WTDEI
-1230 DLHDAAVPDAA
+1230 DLHDPAVPDAS
-1241 RAAGTITAGGAAVS
+1241 RAAGTITAGGTAVS
-1255 GARVTLEQAGT
+1255 GARVALEQDG
-1266 AVATAGT
+1266 AVVAATST
-1273 DAQGKYLVKA
+1273 DAQGKYLLTA
-1283 PAGRYDVRVSKLGY
+1283 PAGRYDVRVSALGY
-1297 QTATG
+1297 RTAIG

-1312 VADVALSPVTV
+1312 VADVALEPVTV
-1323 EASYGKQIGSGLVEA
+1323 EAGYGKRIGSGLAEA

-1347 DKLSMAIA
+1347 DRFSMAIA
-1355 DAYNDSQLS
+1355 DAYNDAQLS

-1370 PVDVAVRGM
+1370 PVDIAVRGR

-1391 SATQPTGS
+1391 SATQPTGG
-1399 SAWDIRSVAATDVQ
+1399 SAWDIRSVAATDVR

-1430 KGFTGLTA
+1430 NGFKDLTA
-1438 ATTYTLK
+1438 TTTYTLK
-1445 RGDDFATVSTELSNS
+1445 PGDDFATVSTELRNS
-1460 GSAPLSVWTGDAMD
+1460 GSAPLNVWTGDAMD
-1474 HDAAGQASVIPGA
+1474 HDEAGQASVIPGT
-1487 GIVTPGATAAY
+1487 GIVPPGATAAY
-1498 APTKPYIGMTG
+1498 VPTKPYIGMTG

-1537 RFNVDVPAGGSYTL
+1537 RFNVDVPAGGSFTL

-1560 TDAVGILDGV
+1560 TDAIGILDRV